1 MGLSLI
7 NGMNPGLNS
16 LKEGVFLRA
25 AIFIDGAY
33 LQTQLKNNGSE
44 ADYLHI
50 ADHLLAPLRASFPL
64 DLLRCYYYYCPPYMS
79 QEPTEDE
86 LKRMEVH
93 HKFVADLQS
102 LGRWAVRL
110 GKLQKRW
117 EGQREVYEQKRVDVL
132 LSVDIVRHA
141 AAGHIQHAMLVAGD
155 SDFVPAV
162 EAAKEHGVTVS
173 LWCGTAK
180 TVHKD
185 LIALVDECYAFDW
198 QTFPLLGTGG
208 EPQKQRPRV
217 QNNLNL
223 NQSPSQNQN
232 QNQNQNSGQTSAS
245 SGNSRRR
252 RGGGNRSRGESNT
265 IQPRLETSASP
276 VEEGPKKTA
285 WRDRFKS
292 LTSPKKED

>member
-1 MGLSLI
+1 M
-7 NGMNPGLNS
+7 
-16 LKEGVFLRA
+16 RA
-25 AIFIDGAY
+25 VIFIDGAY
-33 LQTQLKNNGSE
+33 LQTQMKNNNVE

-93 HKFVADLQS
+93 EAFVAELQS

-132 LSVDIVRHA
+132 LSVDMVRHA
-141 AAGHIQHAMLVAGD
+141 AAGHIQHAVLVAGD

-173 LWCGTAK
+173 LWCGQAK

-185 LIALVDECYAFDW
+185 LIALADEVYAFDW
-198 QTFPLLGTGG
+198 KTFPLIKGPGNQ
-208 EPQKQRPRV
+208 ESRSQRAPR
-217 QNNLNL
+217 N
-223 NQSPSQNQN
+223 SSSQRE
-232 QNQNQNSGQTSAS
+232 APVS
-245 SGNSRRR
+245 SHGNEEAPRARSRRR
-252 RGGGNRSRGESNT
+252 RGGRGRGGQSQQNEAPSDPQPEESKKSMLSRIRSLG
-265 IQPRLETSASP
+265 A
-276 VEEGPKKTA
+276 KK
-285 WRDRFKS
+285 DS
-292 LTSPKKED
+292 

>member
-1 MGLSLI
+1 M
-7 NGMNPGLNS
+7 
-16 LKEGVFLRA
+16 RA
-25 AIFIDGAY
+25 VIFIDGAY
-33 LQTQLKNNGSE
+33 LQTQLKNSNLE
-44 ADYLHI
+44 ADYLHL

-93 HKFVADLQS
+93 KDFVAELQS

-132 LSVDIVRHA
+132 LSVDMVRHA
-141 AAGHIQHAMLVAGD
+141 AAGHIQHAVLVAGD

-173 LWCGTAK
+173 LWCGQAK

-185 LIALVDECYAFDW
+185 LIALADEVYAFDW
-198 QTFPLLGTGG
+198 KTFPLIRNNPVDSRARNPRPAQSSQPSAAVTP
-208 EPQKQRPRV
+208 EREDAQRAAR
-217 QNNLNL
+217 
-223 NQSPSQNQN
+223 
-232 QNQNQNSGQTSAS
+232 G
-245 SGNSRRR
+245 RRR
-252 RGGGNRSRGESNT
+252 RGGRG
-265 IQPRLETSASP
+265 RGGSP
-276 VEEGPKKTA
+276 STTDAAPEPQSEEPKKGVLS
-285 WRDRFKS
+285 RIRS
-292 LTSPKKED
+292 LTGKKES